1 MKIRNGFVSN
11 SSSSSFVI
19 AVKKEVHE
27 EVLKQLTGYEKAI
40 INDISQQDTIFGV
53 EVFII
58 GDLDVH
64 GCSYIFE
71 DLSDYE
77 EAGEDEANN
86 PWDALDR
93 YENLVKQNE
102 NAWWYWSIG

>member
-1 MKIRNGFVSN
+1 MKVRNGFVSN

-27 EVLKQLTGYEKAI
+27 EVLKQLTEYDKDIIEQMAEK
-40 INDISQQDTIFGV
+40 DTIFGTDV
-53 EVFII
+53 YTI
-58 GDLDVH
+58 GALDVH
-64 GCSYIFE
+64 GDCYSFG
-71 DLSDYE
+71 DLDMNE
-77 EAGEDEANN
+77 ETKDGESES

-93 YENLVKQNE
+93 YENLVQQNE